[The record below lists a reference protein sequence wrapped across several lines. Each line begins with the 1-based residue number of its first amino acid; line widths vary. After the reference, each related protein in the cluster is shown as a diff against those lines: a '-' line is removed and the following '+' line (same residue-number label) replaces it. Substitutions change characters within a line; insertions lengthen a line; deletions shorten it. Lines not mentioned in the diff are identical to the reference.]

1 MDFVSDKS
9 DNKINDYTFEYPK
22 VGNYISTN
30 KYISNP
36 NTNDMNKYVFI
47 TPAEGGDIQLF
58 NSSPTLTFF
67 INNCYI
73 IDCERS
79 FLTIA
84 FKNNEVDFKDNDRRF
99 PCKLFKSVTTNFSTG
114 STFTTDPFVT
124 FNAKKYFGNFG
135 IYGDKEGTP
144 ASISIPLSSICSL
157 FSTDYL
163 YTNLL
168 NGTTTLKVNLQ
179 ENADNRYFKTK
190 CTISMARICLNTC
203 NNEILMNKLA
213 NESKILSK
221 FYRTDCI
228 DFTVNTGKIETISIG
243 SFSPSIVAFAFKLN
257 KAYTNITEFNI
268 DIGSSNNSV
277 FSYNLISGE
286 INNISTM
293 YGISTLI
300 EGGYFIIPTYN
311 FGMNDFSGVNA
322 TRNTVTIRISVSES
336 AKLSVC
342 VISNC
347 IGVYEAGMLK
357 MISDF

>member
-1 MDFVSDKS
+1 MDFVSDKP

-47 TPAEGGDIQLF
+47 NAVDSLNIEIHNQEQ
-58 NSSPTLTFF
+58 TLTFF
-67 INNCYI
+67 INNCYV

-79 FLTIA
+79 FITIGFNTIA
-84 FKNNEVDFKDNDRRF
+84 NFETGDKTKF
-99 PCKLFKSVTTNFSTG
+99 PCRLIKSVTTNFSTG
-114 STFTTDPFVT
+114 STHTNKPFVT
-124 FNAKKYFGNFG
+124 FKAKKYFGNFG
-135 IYGDKEGTP
+135 IYGKDDATP

-168 NGTTTLKVNLQ
+168 NGTTTLKVTIS
-179 ENADNRYFKTK
+179 DDGYFKGSTN
-190 CTISMARICLNTC
+190 INMARICLNTC

-221 FYRTDCI
+221 FYRTDCMEI
-228 DFTVNTGKIETISIG
+228 SLKTNELSTTSIG
-243 SFSPSIVAFAFKLN
+243 SFSPSVVAFAFKLSV
-257 KAYTNITEFNI
+257 AYTLINEFNI

-277 FSYNLISGE
+277 FSYSLLSGE

-300 EGGYFIIPTYN
+300 DGNYFIIPTYN
-311 FGMNDFSGVNA
+311 FGINDFSGVNA
-322 TRNTVTIRISVSES
+322 TRNTVTIRISTIND
-336 AKLSVC
+336 ANLSIC

>member
-1 MDFVSDKS
+1 MDFVSDKP

-47 TPAEGGDIQLF
+47 NAVESMPNGSIVGKSFTF
-58 NSSPTLTFF
+58 TFF

-73 IDCERS
+73 IDCKRS
-79 FLTIA
+79 FITLEFNDSECNGKVTIGA
-84 FKNNEVDFKDNDRRF
+84 CR
-99 PCKLFKSVTTNFSTG
+99 LFKSVTTNFSTG
-114 STFTTDPFVT
+114 STFTTDPFVCFT
-124 FNAKKYFGNFG
+124 AKDYFGNFG
-135 IYGDKEGTP
+135 VYGDSPAKP

-168 NGTTTLKVNLQ
+168 NGTTTIKVNFT
-179 ENADNRYFKTK
+179 EDNFFSAGTMKA
-190 CTISMARICLNTC
+190 ARICLNTC

-221 FYRTDCI
+221 FYKTDCI
-228 DFTVNTGKIETISIG
+228 DFTVNTGKIETVSIG

-257 KAYTNITEFNI
+257 KDYTVISQFNI

-277 FSYNLISGE
+277 FSYDLISGE

-300 EGGYFIIPTYN
+300 KSNYFIIPTYN
-311 FGMNDFSGVNA
+311 FGKNDFSGVNA
-322 TRNTVTIRISVSES
+322 TRNTVTIRISVSEI
-336 AKLSVC
+336 ANLSVC

>member
-47 TPAEGGDIQLF
+47 NAVEGGEIDFF
-58 NSSPTLTFF
+58 NKSITLTFF
-67 INNCYI
+67 INNCYV

-79 FLTIA
+79 FITIA
-84 FKNNEVDFKDNDRRF
+84 FKDQSVDYNSDGRF
-99 PCKLFKSVTTNFSTG
+99 PCRMFKSVTTNFSTG

-124 FNAKKYFGNFG
+124 FKAKKYFGNFG
-135 IYGDKEGTP
+135 IYGAKGATP

-168 NGTTTLKVNLQ
+168 NGTTTLKVNL
-179 ENADNRYFKTK
+179 DSTGYFSSK
-190 CTISMARICLNTC
+190 CTINMARICLNTC

-213 NESKILSK
+213 NESKILAK
-221 FYRTDCI
+221 FYKTDCI
-228 DFTVNTGKIETISIG
+228 EANISQNTGATISIG
-243 SFSPSIVAFAFKLN
+243 SFSPSVVAFAFKLN
-257 KAYTNITEFNI
+257 DAYTNITSFNI
-268 DIGSSNNSV
+268 DIGSANNSV
-277 FSYNLISGE
+277 FSYNLLSGE

-322 TRNTVTIRISVSES
+322 TRNTVTIRITLKTTT
-336 AKLSVC
+336 KLSIC

>member
-1 MDFVSDKS
+1 MDFVSDKP

-47 TPAEGGDIQLF
+47 NAVESMPTESIVSGEK
-58 NSSPTLTFF
+58 TLTFF

-73 IDCERS
+73 IDCKRS
-79 FLTIA
+79 FITFGFEEQNFEGSNTRTA
-84 FKNNEVDFKDNDRRF
+84 
-99 PCKLFKSVTTNFSTG
+99 PCRLVKSVTTNFSTG
-114 STFTTDPFVT
+114 STFTTNPFVCFT
-124 FNAKKYFGNFG
+124 AKDYFGNFG
-135 IYGDKEGTP
+135 IYGESKATP
-144 ASISIPLSSICSL
+144 SSISIPLSSICSL

-168 NGTTTLKVNLQ
+168 NGTTTIKVIFANDNFFSAGKINL
-179 ENADNRYFKTK
+179 
-190 CTISMARICLNTC
+190 ARICLNTC

-213 NESKILSK
+213 NDSKILAK
-221 FYRTDCI
+221 FYKTDCI
-228 DFTVNTGKIETISIG
+228 ENTLTQNVDTPISIG
-243 SFSPSIVAFAFKLN
+243 SFSPSVVAFAFKLN
-257 KAYTNITEFNI
+257 IEYTNINKFNI
-268 DIGSSNNSV
+268 DIGSANNSV
-277 FSYNLISGE
+277 FSYDLISGE

-300 EGGYFIIPTYN
+300 KNGYFIVPTYN

-322 TRNTVTIRISVSES
+322 TRNTVTIRITSKAA
-336 AKLSVC
+336 AKLSIC

>member
-1 MDFVSDKS
+1 MDFVSDKP

-47 TPAEGGDIQLF
+47 NAVEGGEIEFF
-58 NSSPTLTFF
+58 NTTTTLTFF
-67 INNCYI
+67 INNCYV

-79 FLTIA
+79 FITLS
-84 FKNNEVDFKDNDRRF
+84 FKDPDFNADTRF
-99 PCKLFKSVTTNFSTG
+99 PCKMFKSVITNFSTG
-114 STFTTDPFVT
+114 STTTNNPFVT
-124 FNAKKYFGNFG
+124 FKAKKYFGNFG
-135 IYGDKEGTP
+135 IYGMKDAAP
-144 ASISIPLSSICSL
+144 SSISIPLSSVCSL

-168 NGTTTLKVNLQ
+168 NGTTTLKVNL
-179 ENADNRYFKTK
+179 DSSGYFKSK
-190 CTISMARICLNTC
+190 CKINMARICLNTC

-221 FYRTDCI
+221 FYRTDCMEI
-228 DFTVNTGKIETISIG
+228 NLSTNTLATTSIG
-243 SFSPSIVAFAFKLN
+243 SFSPSVVAFAFKLSIS
-257 KAYTNITEFNI
+257 YTNITEFNI

-277 FSYNLISGE
+277 FSYSLLSGE

-300 EGGYFIIPTYN
+300 DGNYFIVPTYN

-322 TRNTVTIRISVSES
+322 TRNTVTIRISTSTS
-336 AKLSVC
+336 ANLSIC

-347 IGVYEAGMLK
+347 VGVYETGMLK